1 MTNTSESISKGM
13 HYKGYV
19 IQQKDVGQ
27 PLDPAFIAAA
37 MAESG
42 NPLSGMQF
50 TVLKKDLRMGRGDK
64 SKEQDLYDIIGAAKR
79 ELSLLWRESVGETGG
94 LGEHGFFRPNAGSA
108 KEANNPCN
116 DGIDEELDDFI
127 GALIKAAI
135 NPIHVKITKR
145 TISGSD
151 K

>member
-1 MTNTSESISKGM
+1 MTSESISKGM
-13 HYKGYV
+13 HYKKYV

-27 PLDPAFIAAA
+27 PLDPAFIVSAL
-37 MAESG
+37 AESG
-42 NPLSGMQF
+42 THLSLMQS
-50 TVLKKDLRMGRGDK
+50 TILKKVIRLGSGGKKTPEEDLR
-64 SKEQDLYDIIGAAKR
+64 DIIGAAER
-79 ELSLLWRESVGETGG
+79 ELSLLARECDNETVG
-94 LGEHGFFRPNAGSA
+94 LGEHGFFRPNADSA